1 MKGVNNLAFPDIKT
15 DRPVG
20 TQMVSTI
27 DDFERETRTW
37 LKQCMETISGY
48 SDGIQTVGVLGWTS
62 STRPTQNDTNNYLL
76 GYNTETS
83 QLEIIGVD
91 GTNISILSEDTK
103 KSLALL
109 SHPVGTYIWTS
120 DTNFNPNTAWGGTW
134 ERIQD
139 GRCLISDCTA
149 KTYITAKTLGGT
161 GGTETVTLNLNQ
173 IPQHSHPHVHR
184 HRHDRGDMNI
194 TGTFGGAISGS
205 NWSGAFYKN
214 REIPRMND
222 ADGHHWE
229 TGFDAKRSWSGHTS
243 YDETSASAHAQGGGQ
258 EHNNMPPYRVAA
270 CWHRTA

>member
-1 MKGVNNLAFPDIKT
+1 
-15 DRPVG
+15 
-20 TQMVSTI
+20 MVSTI

-48 SDGIQTVGVLGWTS
+48 SDGIQTVGVLGWDN
-62 STRPTQNDTNNYLL
+62 STRPTQNNTNNYLL

-83 QLEIIGVD
+83 QLEIIGVN

-109 SHPVGTYIWTS
+109 SHPVGTFIWTS
-120 DTNFNPNTAWGGTW
+120 DTDFNPNTAWGGTW

-161 GGTETVTLNLNQ
+161 GGTETVTINLSQ
-173 IPQHSHPHVHR
+173 MPPHSHPHIHR
-184 HRHDRGDMNI
+184 HRHDKGDMNI
-194 TGTFGGAISGS
+194 TGTVIGVHTW
-205 NWSGAFYKN
+205 NLPNPTGAFTVN
-214 REIPRMND
+214 SNLTGP
-222 ADGHHWE
+222 DGHDW
-229 TGFDAKRSWSGHTS
+229 TGCVFDFNANKSWTGHTN
-243 YDETSASAHAQGGGQ
+243 YDETSASAHVQGGGQ
-258 EHNNMPPYRVAA
+258 AHDNMPPYRVAA